1 MVLPPAIFLII
12 LDFDMRGKTTK
23 AKNGARNVDAVNRLY
38 EHLWI
43 ALGPQL
49 GRNRTEA
56 LRVLGKIRRTAAAT
70 AIHKIVDPLEAGVA
84 GPEASKRYKL
94 YKEGESVADFIL
106 RHGDGGH
113 VRLDVQRGCIALV
126 NRGVK
131 QPIKRRKSTK
141 KAKKAKSPG
150 R

>member
-1 MVLPPAIFLII
+1 MPVFVRDLPATIFLII
-12 LDFDMRGKTTK
+12 LDLVMRGKSTTGK
-23 AKNGARNVDAVNRLY
+23 TTAAINRLY

-43 ALGPQL
+43 ALGPRL
-49 GRNRTEA
+49 GRNRAEA
-56 LRVLGKIRRTAAAT
+56 LRALGKIRRTAEAAI
-70 AIHKIVDPLEAGVA
+70 IHKIVDPLEAGVA

-126 NRGVK
+126 KHR
-131 QPIKRRKSTK
+131 IKPRKSAK
-141 KAKKAKSPG
+141 KAKKTGKAG